1 MSAFQT
7 KASSVFTSKG
17 SLALPQGDF
26 GPPQKAPET
35 QKRAGSAKTS
45 GSNLLSL
52 LLKMTEDDKQL
63 VRDSWAK
70 VMPISDKA
78 AELFYNRL
86 FKLDPSLRPLFTSDM
101 TEQGRKLMRMI
112 TVAVN
117 GLDRLDEIIPAVQ
130 ELGKRHSGYGV
141 TNDHYDTVA
150 TAFLWA
156 LERGLGDGFNEDT
169 RNAWI
174 KTYTLLST
182 TMKEAAAQPATA

>member
-1 MSAFQT
+1 
-7 KASSVFTSKG
+7 
-17 SLALPQGDF
+17 
-26 GPPQKAPET
+26 
-35 QKRAGSAKTS
+35 
-45 GSNLLSL
+45 
-52 LLKMTEDDKQL
+52 MTENDKQL

-86 FKLDPSLRPLFTSDM
+86 FELDPSLRALFTSDM
-101 TEQGRKLMRMI
+101 TEQGRKLMGMI

-117 GLDRLDEIIPAVQ
+117 GLNRLDEIIPAVR

-141 TNDHYDTVA
+141 TDDHYDKVA
-150 TAFLWA
+150 SALLWT
-156 LERGLGDGFNEDT
+156 LERGLGDGFTEET

-182 TMKEAAAQPATA
+182 TMKEAAAEPATA